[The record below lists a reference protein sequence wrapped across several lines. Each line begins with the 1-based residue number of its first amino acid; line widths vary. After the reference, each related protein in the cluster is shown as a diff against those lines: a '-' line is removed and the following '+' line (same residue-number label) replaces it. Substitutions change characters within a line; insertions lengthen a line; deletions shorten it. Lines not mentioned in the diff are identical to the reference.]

1 MGKGFAII
9 PSEGKVV
16 APFDGIVVVI
26 SKTKHAVALV
36 SDNGMELLIHVGIDT
51 VKLKGNHFNLAVQV
65 GDQVQKGDTLM
76 VFDKEEIKNL
86 GYDLTTSIVVTN
98 SDRYPNIQLKTGNVT
113 YGDHVLNT

>member
-1 MGKGFAII
+1 M
-9 PSEGKVV
+9 
-16 APFDGIVVVI
+16 
-26 SKTKHAVALV
+26 V

-51 VKLKGNHFNLAVQV
+51 VKLKGNHFNLEVQT

-76 VFDKEEIKNL
+76 LFDKEEIKNL

-98 SDRYPNIQLKTGNVT
+98 SDRYPNIQHKTGNVT